1 MPIYIEIVSI
11 SNCFQFI
18 SIRSY
23 TTRKYFIVSSN
34 CIVPLPLPS
43 NLIIWDECPCKVKGG
58 PSFVVSGGMM
68 SFPVWSHVPSKGS
81 GQWWMVAEPW
91 GGGVLR
97 LWAVKMPVLSIMGKL
112 ERESWKCEI
121 CHCFTICYSPGR
133 ELFICLLFMFTDYP
147 SQCATIGYG
156 QPWERVEGGD
166 TTNSIL
172 RKLFFF
178 PNLQWRIQ
186 HSPLEGSWIVYHGCP
201 WEVHTE
207 FLFTARLK
215 QSHSLSW

>member
-91 GGGVLR
+91 GGGECFVCGQSKCQCCP
-97 LWAVKMPVLSIMGKL
+97 LWENSNEKVENVKSVTASQYATALG
-112 ERESWKCEI
+112 ESC
-121 CHCFTICYSPGR
+121 
-133 ELFICLLFMFTDYP
+133 
-147 SQCATIGYG
+147 
-156 QPWERVEGGD
+156 
-166 TTNSIL
+166 
-172 RKLFFF
+172 LFFCCLC
-178 PNLQWRIQ
+178 LQTTR
-186 HSPLEGSWIVYHGCP
+186 HSVLP
-201 WEVHTE
+201 
-207 FLFTARLK
+207 
-215 QSHSLSW
+215 